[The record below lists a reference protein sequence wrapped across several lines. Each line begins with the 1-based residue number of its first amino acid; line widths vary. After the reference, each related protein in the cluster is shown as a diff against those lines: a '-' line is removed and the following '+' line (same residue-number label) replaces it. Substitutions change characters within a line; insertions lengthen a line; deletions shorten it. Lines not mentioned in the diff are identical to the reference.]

1 MSDERGT
8 TGRLRALRARRWV
21 RLVWVVLCFGAA
33 ALVSHFW
40 LGESWSQ
47 VAWLAVSL
55 SVVVGAVVE
64 VRERRRT
71 ERQSD

>member
-8 TGRLRALRARRWV
+8 AGRLRALRARRWV
-21 RLVWVVLCFGAA
+21 GLVWVVLCFGAA

-47 VAWLAVSL
+47 VTWLAVSL

-64 VRERRRT
+64 VRARRRAG
-71 ERQSD
+71 QQGD